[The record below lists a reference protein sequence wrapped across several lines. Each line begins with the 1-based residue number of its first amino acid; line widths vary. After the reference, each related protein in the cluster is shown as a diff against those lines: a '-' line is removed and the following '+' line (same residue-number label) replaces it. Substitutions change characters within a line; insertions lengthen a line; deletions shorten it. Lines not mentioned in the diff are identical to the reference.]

1 MKLKLSLGALLLVTG
16 ISYSQ
21 EVELEK
27 DKVYLDGKEILKYEK
42 ITAEQYSFYS
52 LEDEELLL
60 FKYSDN
66 ETREYKDD
74 DYIILNFLTEK
85 KKIESTDEFKAIAGL
100 GLNSKKNMKKLIT
113 WLLKEK
119 ALGADGK
126 INPEKLEVFGQKYH
140 EDITVRT
147 VR

>member
-1 MKLKLSLGALLLVTG
+1 MNLKLSLGALLLITG

-42 ITAEQYSFYS
+42 INSMQYSFYS

-60 FKYSDN
+60 YKFSNN
-66 ETREYKDD
+66 ETRDYMDD
-74 DYIILNFLTEK
+74 DYFILNFLNEK
-85 KKIESTDEFKAIAGL
+85 KKIESTDKNRVFSGL
-100 GLNSKKNMKKLIT
+100 GMNSVKNMKKLMT

-119 ALGADGK
+119 VLTADGK
-126 INPEKLEVFGQKYH
+126 INPEKLEVFEQKYH